1 MAEEECDMAWEELL
15 KTQERRE
22 ESAAAAARTEVRAQ
36 ESLIR
41 QAAAMIGQTG
51 EADPAPPAESGEAG
65 ESVCCRDGYVRRSP
79 VQPYG
84 TAADYF
90 ARRIRKAVL
99 IVVGIFLAAL
109 LVVALL
115 RAGLLRF

>member
-1 MAEEECDMAWEELL
+1 MPWKELL

-22 ESAAAAARTEVRAQ
+22 ESASAADRTEVRVQ

-51 EADPAPPAESGEAG
+51 EADPATPAEAGEAG
-65 ESVCCRDGYVRRSP
+65 EGVCCRDGYVRRSP

-84 TAADYF
+84 TAPDYY
-90 ARRIRKAVL
+90 ARRIRRAVM

>member
-1 MAEEECDMAWEELL
+1 MPWEELL
-15 KTQERRE
+15 KTQEHRE
-22 ESAAAAARTEVRAQ
+22 ENAAAARTEVRAQ

-41 QAAAMIGQTG
+41 QAAAMIGQAE
-51 EADPAPPAESGEAG
+51 EADPVPVAEAGEAG
-65 ESVCCRDGYVRRSP
+65 EGVCCRDGYMRRSP

-84 TAADYF
+84 TAPDYY
-90 ARRIRKAVL
+90 ARRIRRAVM